1 MNKGINDNP
10 PRICQTEIEGDS
22 TSCKVNRAGVN
33 FPVSFTSVLL
43 ESVPVFLFS
52 NPTMETSLT
61 RFTFLPDK
69 DLPMNGK
76 IVSLEFSCS
85 LEISEIR

>member
-1 MNKGINDNP
+1 MNKGRNDNL

-22 TSCKVNRAGVN
+22 TSCKVNRACVN

-52 NPTMETSLT
+52 NPNITEIG
-61 RFTFLPDK
+61 RFCDRDRDYFPISAFFFLSQSK
-69 DLPMNGK
+69 LMAK
-76 IVSLEFSCS
+76 FSYH
-85 LEISEIR
+85 